1 MSIAV
6 STANTYRANRLH
18 GGFLSQE
25 KLRNQQEA
33 KLKKEASKLKREAKG
48 VLNAMSVPF
57 AKFEVEVTVTK
68 GDNPDC
74 PLLEHAAE
82 LVNEGKRIKAAANN
96 CVAFGGPCQ
105 VKMPEVSVWLKK
117 VGCSTK
123 ALQAMNKS
131 PEA

>member
-1 MSIAV
+1 LRV
-6 STANTYRANRLH
+6 
-18 GGFLSQE
+18 QE
-25 KLRNQQEA
+25 EQ
-33 KLKKEASKLKREAKG
+33 KLKKEATKMKKEGRA
-48 VLNAMSVPF
+48 VMNAMSVAF
-57 AKFEVEVTVTK
+57 AKFEVEVTIHK
-68 GDNPDC
+68 SDNPDC

>member
-1 MSIAV
+1 M
-6 STANTYRANRLH
+6 
-18 GGFLSQE
+18 
-25 KLRNQQEA
+25 
-33 KLKKEASKLKREAKG
+33 KKEGRG
-48 VLNAMSVPF
+48 VLNAMNVAF
-57 AKFEVEVTVTK
+57 AKFEVEVTIHK
-68 GDNPDC
+68 SENLDC

-96 CVAFGGPCQ
+96 CVVFGGPCQ

-117 VGCSTK
+117 VQCSTK